1 MRYPAPASQ
10 GCAQPKAWPQKKC
23 HEFETQAGAAN
34 RETTGNPQVTEDQHV
49 AGNEI
54 LQLGPERFLFRPRR
68 VFMVEGGSRGRRSQL
83 MECSSDQALQSTLAI
98 LTRVRPEDL
107 DGPRPAV

>member
-54 LQLGPERFLFRPRR
+54 LQ
-68 VFMVEGGSRGRRSQL
+68 
-83 MECSSDQALQSTLAI
+83 
-98 LTRVRPEDL
+98 
-107 DGPRPAV
+107 